1 MYLKHWGLERSPF
14 ANASEAGVFYEGDSL
29 SEAQARL
36 RFVVGQVQRVAILVG
51 MRGVGKSLAARRF
64 AARCR
69 REGRP
74 VATAGLAGLSP
85 RELLWQI
92 AAQWSLAPRPTED
105 AIALFRRIAEF
116 SATARLRN
124 ASALLL
130 LDDAEQA
137 GPDVRAQLLRLLA
150 LGGGSPWLTLVL
162 TSSPEA
168 VGRIGE
174 ELLDAVDLRIDLE
187 PWSESETVGY
197 VQHALVEAGC
207 ERPAF
212 ADEAL
217 SALFHL
223 SDGVP
228 RRVNRLADQSL
239 LGAAAEGL
247 EQVTAAVVEAAHDA
261 VGWMTPAK

>member
-1 MYLKHWGLERSPF
+1 
-14 ANASEAGVFYEGDSL
+14 
-29 SEAQARL
+29 
-36 RFVVGQVQRVAILVG
+36 
-51 MRGVGKSLAARRF
+51 MRGVGKSLAAKRF
-64 AARCR
+64 AAQCR
-69 REGRP
+69 REGRH

-92 AAQWSLAPRPTED
+92 AAQWSLAPRPTDD
-105 AIALFRRIAEF
+105 AAALFHRIAGF
-116 SATARLRN
+116 SAAARLRN

-150 LGGGSPWLTLVL
+150 LGGGAPWLTLVL

-168 VGRIGE
+168 IGRIGE

-197 VQHALVEAGC
+197 VQHALVDAGC

-228 RRVNRLADQSL
+228 RRVNRLADQAL

-247 EQVTAAVVEAAHDA
+247 QQVTAAVVEAAHDA
-261 VGWMTPAK
+261 VGWISHSAESSHK